1 MVLTQFAGTGDT
13 IVRHLCDAGANAYA
27 ARGIAAAETALASGS
42 FQIFICDSSIGGAA
56 LGEALAR
63 AKDRNPGLRAI
74 VLLSAL
80 ERAKLS
86 ELRAQGFDGYLI
98 KPVRAASLLQRAAR
112 LLTGE
117 PDDRTPDEVTPAPLE
132 TAIQPA
138 EGLRILMAEDNRIN
152 VLLATKLLTNMGHRV
167 DTVGDGKE
175 ALEAL
180 ARAPYDLVLM
190 DVHMPEMDGL
200 EATRRIRRAEGSP
213 RSKRGTAGYRT
224 PIVALTANAMEG
236 DRQVC
241 LDAGMDD
248 FLTKPLD
255 LEALRSILKRY
266 SPGGAQTGN
275 GAAA

>member
-1 MVLTQFAGTGDT
+1 VSQFPGVSES
-13 IVRHLCDAGANAYA
+13 IVKHLCDAGANAYA
-27 ARGIAAAETALASGS
+27 ARGLAAAETALSSGS
-42 FQIFICDSSIGGAA
+42 FELLISDASIGGAA
-56 LGEALAR
+56 CDGLIALA
-63 AKDRNPGLRAI
+63 KQRNPQLRGI
-74 VLLSAL
+74 VLLSAP
-80 ERAKLS
+80 ERAKLAG
-86 ELRAQGFDGYLI
+86 LRAQGFEAYLI
-98 KPVRAASLLQRAAR
+98 KPVRAASLLQRAVS
-112 LLTGE
+112 LLSGQAQAE
-117 PDDRTPDEVTPAPLE
+117 PEADRTPEPLE

-138 EGLRILMAEDNRIN
+138 EGMRILMAEDNRIN

-180 ARAPYDLVLM
+180 SRAPYDLVLM

-200 EATRRIRRAEGSP
+200 EATRRIRRAESSS
-213 RSKRGTAGYRT
+213 RAKRGRPAFRT

-255 LEALRSILKRY
+255 PEALRAILKRFAPAG
-266 SPGGAQTGN
+266 SVLDA